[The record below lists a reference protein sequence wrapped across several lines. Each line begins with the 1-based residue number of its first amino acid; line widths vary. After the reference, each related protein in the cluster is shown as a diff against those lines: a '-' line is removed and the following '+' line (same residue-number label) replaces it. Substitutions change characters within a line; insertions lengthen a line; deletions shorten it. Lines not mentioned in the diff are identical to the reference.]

1 MKLCRFQTGPDTP
14 ARVGLVLADGAAPSD
29 LIDLSAAGI
38 VSLSLLLESPKLTE
52 VLAALRTLDLPRYPR
67 ASVQLLPPVERQ
79 EIWAAGVTYLRS
91 KRARQ
96 EETDFSAQ
104 AYEKV
109 YAAARPEIFFKALG
123 EKVSGP
129 DGPAGIRA
137 DATRSVPEPELALV
151 LNSRGEPVGCTLG
164 NDMSSRDI
172 EGSNLLYLPQAKI
185 YTHSCC
191 LGPAIAI
198 GDNEGAIKSWTVAME
213 IWRDAQRVF
222 QGETSF
228 GQIKRTFRELAEY
241 LYRSQRFLQGAVLLT
256 GTGIVPPLEF
266 ALRAGDR
273 VRISCPAI
281 GVLENRVV
289 VV

>member
-14 ARVGLVLADGAAPSD
+14 VRVGLYVARTDGGPE
-29 LIDLSAAGI
+29 LRDLSAAGI
-38 VSLSLLLESPKLTE
+38 VSLSPLLESPRLLE
-52 VLAALRTLDLPRYPR
+52 VLPTLASLPLPCHPWG
-67 ASVQLLPPVERQ
+67 SVQLVCPVERQ

-109 YAAARPEIFFKALG
+109 YEADRPEIFFKALG

-137 DATRSVPEPELALV
+137 DAIRSVPEPELALV
-151 LNSRGEPVGCTLG
+151 LNSRGELVGCTLG

-191 LGPAIAI
+191 LGPAITI
-198 GDNEGAIKSWTVAME
+198 GGAEGAIKSWTVAME
-213 IWRDAQRVF
+213 IRRGEQIVF
-222 QGETSF
+222 QGETCF
-228 GQIKRTFRELAEY
+228 GQIKRTFHELAEY
-241 LYRSQRFLQGAVLLT
+241 LYRSQRFPQGAVLLT
-256 GTGIVPPLEF
+256 GTGIVPPFEF

>member
-1 MKLCRFQTGPDTP
+1 MKLCRFRTGTDAQ
-14 ARVGLVLADGAAPSD
+14 ARVGLVVADTHETPD
-29 LIDLSAAGI
+29 VIDLTAAGI
-38 VSLSLLLESPKLTE
+38 ASLSLLLESPNLPE
-52 VLAALRTLDLPRYPR
+52 VLTTLGGLVLPRHPWT
-67 ASVQLLPPVERQ
+67 SVQRLAPVEHQ

-91 KRARQ
+91 KQARQ

-104 AYEKV
+104 AYGRV
-109 YAAARPEIFFKALG
+109 YDADRPEIFFKSLG

-137 DATRSVPEPELALV
+137 DATRSVPEPELAIV
-151 LNSRGEPVGCTLG
+151 LNSRGELAGCTLG

-191 LGPAIAI
+191 LGPAITVG
-198 GDNEGAIKSWTVAME
+198 GDERAIKSWSVAME
-213 IWRDAQRVF
+213 IWRNEETVF

-241 LYRSQRFLQGAVLLT
+241 LCRSQRFPHGAVLLT
-256 GTGIVPPLEF
+256 GAGIVPPLDF
-266 ALRAGDR
+266 TLQAGDR
-273 VRISCPAI
+273 VRISCSAI

>member
-1 MKLCRFQTGPDTP
+1 MKLCRFQIGADAP
-14 ARVGLVLADGAAPSD
+14 ARVGLVLPDTGDASA
-29 LIDLSAAGI
+29 IFDLSAAGI
-38 VSLSLLLESPKLTE
+38 VSLSSLLESPKLPE
-52 VLAALRTLDLPRYPR
+52 VLAALARLDLPCHPW
-67 ASVQLLPPVERQ
+67 ASASLLPPVESQ

-109 YAAARPEIFFKALG
+109 YEADRPEIFFKALG

-129 DGPAGIRA
+129 GGPAGIRG
-137 DATRSVPEPELALV
+137 DATRSVPEPELAIV
-151 LNSRGEPVGCTLG
+151 LNSRGELVGCTLG

-198 GDNEGAIKSWTVAME
+198 GGDEAAIKSWTVALE
-213 IWRDAQRVF
+213 IWRDAQIVF
-222 QGETSF
+222 QGETCF

-241 LYRSQRFLQGAVLLT
+241 LYRSQRFPRGAVLLT
-256 GTGIVPPLEF
+256 GTGIVPPFEF